1 MGKVA
6 KQSFFNS
13 INSYLGVVLGAFNTM
28 FFFPR
33 VFIDQPEFVGEI
45 TTLLAAATVVSTFAH
60 LGFPVSLVTFF
71 PRLSKEQQQ
80 SFWSLA
86 LFACIGASLIMLVAG
101 FSLYQLNSFL
111 LGPIG
116 YVLLLSISMLFFEL
130 FAALSQYSNKVV
142 FPQFIKNTFRR
153 IIILVAL
160 IFAALNEQSQEL
172 FYLILSIG
180 YLLQLLAVILY
191 SIPQLPGF
199 SFNWGNLNLKEI
211 LGYGMLIMLASG
223 SMLLVSRLDILMIR
237 SFLGKAPVAFYNI
250 AFFTGTIV
258 SVPPKALMV
267 SIRPYLS
274 KAWARNDMN
283 EVSQLYRKSALT
295 QLAISGFIFM
305 LIWVNLDLS
314 LFVIPE
320 SFQFDAFAG
329 VVLCIGISEMVNSAT
344 GSNGLI
350 LSISNRQAYN
360 FYTGLFLIVVTLL
373 GNLAL
378 IPSMGL
384 LGAALGSLI
393 ALTSY
398 NIIKLI
404 LAHRFFQ
411 LVPYSK
417 TFWKLLTVIS
427 LSIIGLSLLKMLALP
442 LLGFLA
448 IGNLLIF
455 ILFIVLFKFT
465 DTLDDFKQ
473 IRIPGINSKSK
484 N

>member
-101 FSLYQLNSFL
+101 FSLYQFNSYL

-172 FYLILSIG
+172 FYLILSVG

-199 SFNWGNLNLKEI
+199 KFNWENLNLKEI
-211 LGYGMLIMLASG
+211 LGYGLLIMLASG

-404 LAHRFFQ
+404 LVHRFFQ

-427 LSIIGLSLLKMLALP
+427 LSIVGLSLLKMLALP
-442 LLGFLA
+442 LLGSLA
-448 IGNLLIF
+448 IGNLLIL

>member
-1 MGKVA
+1 
-6 KQSFFNS
+6 
-13 INSYLGVVLGAFNTM
+13 M
-28 FFFPR
+28 FLFPR

-45 TTLLAAATVVSTFAH
+45 TTLLAAATVISTFAH

-71 PRLSKEQQQ
+71 PRLRNEQQQ
-80 SFWSLA
+80 SFWTLA
-86 LFACIGASLIMLVAG
+86 LFACLFSSLLLLISGLI
-101 FSLYQLNSFL
+101 LYQFNSFW

-116 YVLLLSISMLFFEL
+116 YVLLLSVSMLFFEL
-130 FAALSQYSNKVV
+130 FAALSQHSNKVV

-153 IIILVAL
+153 LIILTAL
-160 IFAALNEQSQEL
+160 IFAALNEQDQDL
-172 FYLILSIG
+172 FYLILSLG

-199 SFNWGNLNLKEI
+199 RLQWSEINLREI
-211 LGYGMLIMLASG
+211 LTYGLLIMLASG

-274 KAWARNDMN
+274 KAWAREDLK
-283 EVSQLYRKSALT
+283 EVSSLYRKSALT

-305 LIWVNLDLS
+305 LIWVNLDLT
-314 LFVIPE
+314 LFIIPE
-320 SFQFDAFAG
+320 SFQFDTFAA

-360 FYTGLFLIVVTLL
+360 FYTGLFLIVFTLV
-373 GNLAL
+373 GNLIL
-378 IPSMGL
+378 IPSLGL

-393 ALTSY
+393 ALSSY
-398 NIIKLI
+398 NIVKL
-404 LAHRFFQ
+404 LLVHRFFR
-411 LVPYSK
+411 LTPFS
-417 TFWKLLTVIS
+417 TSFWKLLIVIG
-427 LSIIGLSLLKMLALP
+427 LSIIGLSIIRYSPLP
-442 LLGFLA
+442 LVWNLL
-448 IGNLLIF
+448 IGNLFIV
-455 ILFIVLFKFT
+455 ILFLILYNFT

-473 IRIPGINSKSK
+473 MRIPGLKSKSK
-484 N
+484 K

>member
-33 VFIDQPEFVGEI
+33 VFIDEPEFVGEI
-45 TTLLAAATVVSTFAH
+45 TTLLAAATVISTFAH

-71 PRLSKEQQQ
+71 PRLNKEQQQ
-80 SFWSLA
+80 SYWSLA
-86 LFACIGASLIMLVAG
+86 LFACLGASLIMLLAG
-101 FSLYQLNSFL
+101 FGLYQYNSYL

-130 FAALSQYSNKVV
+130 FAALSQFSNKVV

-160 IFAALNEQSQEL
+160 IVAALNEQNQEL
-172 FYLILSIG
+172 FYLILSAG
-180 YLLQLLAVILY
+180 YLIQLLAVIIY

-199 SFNWGNLNLKEI
+199 NFNWGNLNLKEI
-211 LGYGMLIMLASG
+211 LGYGLLIMLASG

-258 SVPPKALMV
+258 SIPPKALMV

-274 KAWARNDMN
+274 KAWARDDMS

-295 QLAISGFIFM
+295 QLAISGFIFL
-305 LIWVNLDLS
+305 LIWVNLDLT
-314 LFVIPE
+314 LLIIPE
-320 SFQFDAFAG
+320 SFQFEAFAA

-360 FYTGLFLIVVTLL
+360 FYTGLFLIVVTLV

-393 ALTSY
+393 ALSSY

-404 LAHRFFQ
+404 LVHRFFN
-411 LVPYSK
+411 LVPYSNS
-417 TFWKLLTVIS
+417 FWKLLTVIG
-427 LSIIGLSLLKMLALP
+427 LSIVGLSLLKMLDLP
-442 LLGFLA
+442 LLGYLA
-448 IGNLLIF
+448 IGNLSIL
-455 ILFIVLFKFT
+455 ILFVLLFKFT
-465 DTLDDFKQ
+465 DTLNDFKQ
-473 IRIPGINSKSK
+473 IRLPGINTKSK